1 MIITGTILLLISYLL
16 GSIPTSVWIGKA
28 FYGIDVREHGSGN
41 AGATNTFRTL
51 GKTAG
56 IPVLIFDSMKG
67 WLAVMMPVWFLSA
80 GDSPVLFENF
90 RVLCGTAAVIG
101 HVFPVFAGF
110 RGGKGVATLL
120 GVAAGMQPVAALIC
134 IGLFLLVLLLT
145 HYVSLGSIL
154 ASLFYGIFL
163 LAIDKVHHDATII
176 FAIIIPVLVIIT
188 HSKNIRRLLDG
199 NESRTYLNPRKR
211 N

>member
-1 MIITGTILLLISYLL
+1 M
-16 GSIPTSVWIGKA
+16 
-28 FYGIDVREHGSGN
+28 
-41 AGATNTFRTL
+41 
-51 GKTAG
+51 
-56 IPVLIFDSMKG
+56 
-67 WLAVMMPVWFLSA
+67 
-80 GDSPVLFENF
+80 
-90 RVLCGTAAVIG
+90 
-101 HVFPVFAGF
+101 
-110 RGGKGVATLL
+110 L

-176 FAIIIPVLVIIT
+176 FAIMIPVLVIIT

>member
-16 GSIPTSVWIGKA
+16 GSIPTSVWIGKV
-28 FYGIDVREHGSGN
+28 FYGVDVREHGSGN

-176 FAIIIPVLVIIT
+176 FAIMIPVLVIIT

>member
-67 WLAVMMPVWFLSA
+67 WVAVMMPVWFLSA

-176 FAIIIPVLVIIT
+176 FAIMIPVLVIIT